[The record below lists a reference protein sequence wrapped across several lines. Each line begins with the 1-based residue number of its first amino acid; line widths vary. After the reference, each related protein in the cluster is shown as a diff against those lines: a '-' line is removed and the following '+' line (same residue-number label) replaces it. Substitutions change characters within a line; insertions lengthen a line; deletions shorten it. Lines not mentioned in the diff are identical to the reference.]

1 MKKLHT
7 ILILITLEFLIGCT
21 KKATRIDFHG
31 YSIGSKV
38 DSSSII
44 DSEDT
49 DTKFKILHSKSF
61 PNIVL
66 RTYADTVISIM
77 ANLNNEDDALNLI
90 EEINTSLNRT
100 CDSTYYPVSAQYW
113 EDYEYSWKDPY
124 YGDMIRL
131 VKSSRIGENE
141 FHWYLE
147 ITNDSLFRVLDLRY
161 DKDK

>member
-1 MKKLHT
+1 MKKLLT
-7 ILILITLEFLIGCT
+7 LLILTTLGFLLGCT
-21 KKATRIDFHG
+21 NKATRIDFHG
-31 YSIGSKV
+31 YSIGSKI

-49 DTKFKILHSKSF
+49 DTRFKILHSKSL

-66 RTYADTVISIM
+66 KTYADTVISIT
-77 ANLNNEDDALNLI
+77 AELNNEEEALHLI
-90 EEINTSLNRT
+90 EEINTSLNLT
-100 CDSTYYPVSAQYW
+100 YDSAYYPVSAQYW
-113 EDYEYSWKDPY
+113 ENYEYSWIDPD
-124 YGDMIRL
+124 YGDRILLIISR
-131 VKSSRIGENE
+131 RIGENE